1 MTSTHTPRD
10 AERGQVTAFVVV
22 MVAALLLCVG
32 LVADGGLLLAAKRRA
47 GNEAEQAARAGAQA
61 VATDTYRATGVL
73 RLDPARARA
82 AARAYLAATG
92 HPGTVRVAGDRVAV
106 TVQITQPMQLLG
118 LAGIGSM
125 TVTGHG
131 VARAARGVEG
141 ATP

>member
-1 MTSTHTPRD
+1 MTSTHIPRD
-10 AERGQVTAFVVV
+10 GEPGQVTAFVVV

-47 GNEAEQAARAGAQA
+47 SNEAEQAARAGAQA

-73 RLDPARARA
+73 RLDPARAQA
-82 AARAYLAATG
+82 AASAYMAATG
-92 HPGTVRVAGDRVAV
+92 HQGTVRVAGDRVAV

-125 TVTGHG
+125 TVTGRG
-131 VARAARGVEG
+131 VARAARGVEE
-141 ATP
+141 AAP